1 MPSKSEGLPGSIL
14 INASKSSTTIKPRS
28 KVEATGSN
36 TIEGTMTLKRDSELP
51 HLKLS
56 LKTFTKSIYTSSM

>member
-14 INASKSSTTIKPRS
+14 INASKNSTTIKPRS

-36 TIEGTMTLKRDSELP
+36 TIEETMTPKGMYNPKIGVRL
-51 HLKLS
+51 
-56 LKTFTKSIYTSSM
+56 